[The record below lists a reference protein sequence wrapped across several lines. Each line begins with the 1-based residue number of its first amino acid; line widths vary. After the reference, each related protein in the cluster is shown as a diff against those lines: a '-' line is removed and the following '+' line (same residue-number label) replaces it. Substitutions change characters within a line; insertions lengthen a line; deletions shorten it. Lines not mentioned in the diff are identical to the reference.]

1 MVTNKQT
8 NKTKKK
14 EKKKRSGKKEALQ
27 SARGEP
33 IRLKVA

>member
-8 NKTKKK
+8 KQK
-14 EKKKRSGKKEALQ
+14 EKNKRSGKKEALQ